1 MYKRQLANV
10 WVKAYRAV
18 PRINF
23 PFTELDIAF
32 SLCSATFLY
41 LARLSFEETLI
52 RVFQWPRDTPGTTEA
67 VGSLAAM
74 LHAMIL
80 VPGLFVALTTQPY
93 SPTEHISKAP
103 QWWQDLVSALL
114 QTCTGYMVYDSVVSF
129 FMLKG
134 FDLDG
139 TDLLFLGHHLA
150 TTIYMT
156 QTRVIQAGHTS
167 AMICMLLGE
176 FTNPFQNG
184 RNVTNQA
191 LQLACCNGIWMQKA
205 HSIIEFLFAFF
216 YFTMR
221 SFVAP
226 VFFLHVTIQLLI
238 APSRH
243 NISLGLRIV
252 WILLIWAVE
261 VGSYDWIIQCW
272 DILQTYREGFGGNW
286 PIQKEL

>member
-1 MYKRQLANV
+1 MHRLHGL
-10 WVKAYRAV
+10 RLGC
-18 PRINF
+18 I
-23 PFTELDIAF
+23 
-32 SLCSATFLY
+32 FLY
-41 LARLSFEETLI
+41 AERFRFGWNWFIVFGASF
-52 RVFQWPRDTPGTTEA
+52 GN
-67 VGSLAAM
+67 
-74 LHAMIL
+74 
-80 VPGLFVALTTQPY
+80 
-93 SPTEHISKAP
+93 
-103 QWWQDLVSALL
+103 
-114 QTCTGYMVYDSVVSF
+114 
-129 FMLKG
+129 
-134 FDLDG
+134 
-139 TDLLFLGHHLA
+139 HHL
-150 TTIYMT
+150 
-156 QTRVIQAGHTS
+156 HD
-167 AMICMLLGE
+167 
-176 FTNPFQNG
+176 TNP
-184 RNVTNQA
+184 RHSSRA
-191 LQLACCNGIWMQKA
+191 YICHDLQKA